1 MAMNQPKLPAYGS
14 NIAGFNPNDPNQQK
28 IAQLGQQWAQAQAS
42 GASQETLQGLH
53 QQAEDIRNLMGG
65 GSYNPATGVHT
76 IAPQQSPTA
85 GAGMSNADLI
95 NQLYAQQS
103 QVGAGQY
110 ASQQEAAKQQAYQG
124 MNVADVVAAQ
134 NQRSQAESMANLGLM
149 PSGDYLSL
157 QAAQNAQ
164 RQGAQ
169 GQVQSQLATQL
180 QDITNQRQ
188 DYLNQTGAQRL
199 QALVGDV
206 YNQQQFGLQQAGLT
220 GQYGGQD
227 TMARQQQL
235 AELTGRFQGAPTAQQ
250 AQQDWSNRFAYGQ
263 AVGQFAGAGGQQ
275 TLQAI
280 EANRNYELQKQQ
292 QAATIANMTAD
303 NARANAAAAR
313 SAGNENQARLFDI
326 WDRTG
331 EAPAGLESMGVQ
343 QGQPLVAKPRAGST
357 GEVPY
362 DQNPDWS
369 DEISSINADAK
380 GQRADLLA
388 HSKEYISKYGY
399 DGYQKLLSH
408 ADSLISKG

>member
-14 NIAGFNPNDPNQQK
+14 NIAGFNPNDPKQQQ
-28 IAQLGQQWAQAQAS
+28 IAQLGQDWAKAKAA

-134 NQRSQAESMANLGLM
+134 NKRSEAESMANLGLM

-206 YNQQQFGLQQAGLT
+206 YNQQQFGLQQAGVTGTYNNAPTQAAREFQQQNAINIGNLL
-220 GQYGGQD
+220 GQYTAPGS
-227 TMARQQQL
+227 TTSQQTL
-235 AELTGRFQGAPTAQQ
+235 
-250 AQQDWSNRFAYGQ
+250 
-263 AVGQFAGAGGQQ
+263 GGQQ
-275 TLQAI
+275 FAYQQARDKIGDTQYQQKFDEDRRQFGLQYALNQ
-280 EANRNYELQKQQ
+280 AVQNRQLNQADARIALEQAQETRLSSQQ
-292 QAATIANMTAD
+292 QAKTGTTVPDKESQDNYNILLGDLGSATTYEEANQLLKRNRDYLNDAD
-303 NARANAAAAR
+303 YGKL
-313 SAGNENQARLFDI
+313 SA
-326 WDRTG
+326 
-331 EAPAGLESMGVQ
+331 
-343 QGQPLVAKPRAGST
+343 
-357 GEVPY
+357 
-362 DQNPDWS
+362 
-369 DEISSINADAK
+369 EINK
-380 GQRADLLA
+380 QFR
-388 HSKEYISKYGY
+388 
-399 DGYQKLLSH
+399 
-408 ADSLISKG
+408 